1 MKKYFWILP
10 IIIFLIVFDVRALD
24 VSLKKSYDNDFKK
37 CYDRTIV
44 LPSYDDFGKI
54 SGHLFLIYD
63 NFEKKEISYTMNK
76 TSQSQ
81 EGAIFKL
88 DLNNKVLYE
97 KTDFIPSELDVDTI
111 EGENDS
117 DTTDLL
123 ITRYDEDDEII
134 FEVKYAGSGSERFWN
149 YCNSYNDSGKQD
161 GYLIFLLSDSTDLKV
176 DPGFIMLKYD
186 LKGNLVLEKNINEF
200 SSSLLG
206 SLFYFENNELTS
218 YFGYYDTHFYK
229 ENVSSAT
236 TAGEDFLD
244 VDTGI
249 KISSISFS
257 YDESSNIDG
266 IVLVGY
272 SYIDDSYV
280 GTIVK
285 YDLTGKEIFRKTYD
299 KESMFADVFSNL
311 YVDGKYDGYIVTASS
326 YDNGTMILKYDLK
339 GNLTWSTAY
348 ADEDMY
354 LGIVKNYSSSGN
366 PNGFLVYE
374 GKYISFLY
382 DRKQMFNKNSSS
394 YEVKRLVSSCSYKVS
409 KYTYDDYPVIKKETV
424 EGNISVSNSSAF
436 PGEIVSV
443 KVVAKDG
450 YTLKRIVVT
459 DEDGKEIEVSND
471 GTFVMPE
478 GKVIVTAIYSRIT
491 NPETVSA
498 CYVVLG
504 IILLICIGTLIVQKK
519 KES

>member
-1 MKKYFWILP
+1 MKKYFWILL
-10 IIIFLIVFDVRALD
+10 IIIFLTVFDVRALD
-24 VSLKKSYDNDFKK
+24 VGLNKSYDNDFKK

-44 LPSYDDFGKI
+44 LPSYDDSGKI
-54 SGHLFLIYD
+54 SGHLFYVSYLL
-63 NFEKKEISYTMNK
+63 KREISYTMNK
-76 TSQSQ
+76 TSQPSRQ
-81 EGAIFKL
+81 EGEIIKL

-97 KTDFIPSELDVDTI
+97 KTDFTPSDLDVDEI

-117 DTTDLL
+117 ETTDLL

-134 FEVKYAGSGSERFWN
+134 FEVKYAGSGSEVFHG

-161 GYLIFLLSDSTDLKV
+161 GYLIFLLSNSTDLKAE
-176 DPGFIMLKYD
+176 PGFIMLKYD

-206 SLFYFENNELTS
+206 SLFYFENKELTS
-218 YFGYYDTHFYK
+218 FFNFSGSHLYK
-229 ENVSSAT
+229 RNVST
-236 TAGEDFLD
+236 GEDVFYI
-244 VDTGI
+244 DTNI
-249 KISSISFS
+249 DIASISYS

-299 KESMFADVFSNL
+299 KEFMFMDVLSNL

-354 LGIVKNYSSSGN
+354 LGIVKNYNSSGN

-443 KVVAKDG
+443 KVVARDG

-478 GKVIVTAIYSRIT
+478 GKVTVTAIYSRIT

>member
-10 IIIFLIVFDVRALD
+10 IIIFLTVFDVRALD

-37 CYDRTIV
+37 CYDRAIV
-44 LPSYDDFGKI
+44 LPSYDDSGKI
-54 SGHLFLIYD
+54 SGHLFYVSYLL
-63 NFEKKEISYTMNK
+63 KREISYTMNK

-354 LGIVKNYSSSGN
+354 LGMLQ
-366 PNGFLVYE
+366 F
-374 GKYISFLY
+374 
-382 DRKQMFNKNSSS
+382 
-394 YEVKRLVSSCSYKVS
+394 RL
-409 KYTYDDYPVIKKETV
+409 DDYK
-424 EGNISVSNSSAF
+424 N
-436 PGEIVSV
+436 
-443 KVVAKDG
+443 
-450 YTLKRIVVT
+450 R
-459 DEDGKEIEVSND
+459 
-471 GTFVMPE
+471 
-478 GKVIVTAIYSRIT
+478 
-491 NPETVSA
+491 
-498 CYVVLG
+498 
-504 IILLICIGTLIVQKK
+504 
-519 KES
+519 